1 MPIGEVIAFF
11 TEERAPHKSYPV
23 LDSAGRVE
31 GLVSRAHV
39 LRWMAEGAP
48 EGATLDD
55 LVSDASL
62 LVGYPE
68 EPVADL
74 VVRMA
79 AEDVGRA
86 PIVDPKTRRLVGLV
100 SRRDLMQV
108 RLADARSERDRQTF
122 FRLSL
127 APR

>member
-1 MPIGEVIAFF
+1 MWTG
-11 TEERAPHKSYPV
+11 
-23 LDSAGRVE
+23 G
-31 GLVSRAHV
+31 
-39 LRWMAEGAP
+39 
-48 EGATLDD
+48 
-55 LVSDASL
+55 
-62 LVGYPE
+62 E